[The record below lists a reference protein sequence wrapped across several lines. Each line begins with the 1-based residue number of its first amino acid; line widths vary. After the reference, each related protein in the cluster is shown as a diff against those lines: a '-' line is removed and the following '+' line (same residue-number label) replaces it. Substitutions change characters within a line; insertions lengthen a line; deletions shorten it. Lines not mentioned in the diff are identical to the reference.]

1 MKKLVT
7 ISGIIIL
14 AMALTAPLY
23 AYRGGRGGP
32 GGYCW
37 QEGRRGGDLTADQRN
52 ALAELEE
59 KFYKDT
65 SELRRQIWSKSDE
78 LDTVMNASDPGAQKA
93 KALQK
98 EISALKAEMAE
109 KKIDLELEANKIAPD
124 DRYARG
130 CGRGYGG
137 PMRGHQR
144 QHRGYGPGSCWD

>member
-1 MKKLVT
+1 MKKLAT
-7 ISGIIIL
+7 ISAIMIL
-14 AMALTAPLY
+14 AIALTDPVF

-32 GGYCW
+32 GYCW
-37 QEGRRGGDLTADQRN
+37 QEGPRGGALTADQRT

-65 SELRRQIWSKSDE
+65 SELRRQIWTKSDE
-78 LDTVMNASDPGAQKA
+78 LDVVMHASDPDKQKA

-98 EISALKAEMAE
+98 EISALKAEMAD
-109 KKIDLELEANKIAPD
+109 KKIDLELEANRIAPG

-137 PMRGHQR
+137 AMRGHQR